1 MNPNQNKCTLDQ
13 LLEHAE
19 SQSLED
25 RQTRFRTERLEEF
38 KGSEIYLD
46 NASFLIELVEPL
58 RQLLPTKE
66 EFDSYAYGKPFPQN
80 NDKTLEGMRRI
91 KNPAIVMV
99 DEARRCERDDF
110 HSWSNM
116 SDECWNGLLE
126 NVDFIKDFWEVNE
139 SANTLELAKAII
151 LHTVLYDDGLKDEV
165 FHKAS
170 EMVRIMTSP
179 ALRIMP
185 TLAAT
190 KAETGTKRNGAFAA
204 KEVRQRTHF
213 LSHAMTLQRR
223 ARRIRKRPDSALFR
237 IGLPSRSYSVPI
249 LTTSRNS
256 DNAFAPGATAAMPS
270 GVKRCFRAHD
280 DCCKLSK

>member
-1 MNPNQNKCTLDQ
+1 MNPNQSKCTLDQ

-58 RQLLPTKE
+58 RQLC
-66 EFDSYAYGKPFPQN
+66 
-80 NDKTLEGMRRI
+80 I
-91 KNPAIVMV
+91 
-99 DEARRCERDDF
+99 RDR
-110 HSWSNM
+110 SNM

-126 NVDFIKDFWEVNE
+126 SVDFIKDFWEVNE

-170 EMVRIMTSP
+170 EMVRIMTIP
-179 ALRIMP
+179 ASDL
-185 TLAAT
+185 
-190 KAETGTKRNGAFAA
+190 KAWKDN
-204 KEVRQRTHF
+204 
-213 LSHAMTLQRR
+213 
-223 ARRIRKRPDSALFR
+223 
-237 IGLPSRSYSVPI
+237 LPE
-249 LTTSRNS
+249 
-256 DNAFAPGATAAMPS
+256 
-270 GVKRCFRAHD
+270 
-280 DCCKLSK
+280 

>member
-99 DEARRCERDDF
+99 DEAHRCERDDF

-116 SDECWNGLLE
+116 SDECWDGLLE
-126 NVDFIKDFWEVNE
+126 SVDFIKDFWEVTNRQTRLN
-139 SANTLELAKAII
+139 SQKPLSCTL
-151 LHTVLYDDGLKDEV
+151 
-165 FHKAS
+165 FS
-170 EMVRIMTSP
+170 MT
-179 ALRIMP
+179 
-185 TLAAT
+185 
-190 KAETGTKRNGAFAA
+190 TG
-204 KEVRQRTHF
+204 
-213 LSHAMTLQRR
+213 
-223 ARRIRKRPDSALFR
+223 
-237 IGLPSRSYSVPI
+237 
-249 LTTSRNS
+249 
-256 DNAFAPGATAAMPS
+256 
-270 GVKRCFRAHD
+270 
-280 DCCKLSK
+280 

>member
-116 SDECWNGLLE
+116 SDECWEGLLE
-126 NVDFIKDFWEVNE
+126 SVDSIKDFWEINE

-151 LHTVLYDDGLKDEV
+151 VHTVLYDDELKDEV

-170 EMVRIMTSP
+170 EMVRIMTIP
-179 ALRIMP
+179 ASDL
-185 TLAAT
+185 
-190 KAETGTKRNGAFAA
+190 KAWKDN
-204 KEVRQRTHF
+204 
-213 LSHAMTLQRR
+213 
-223 ARRIRKRPDSALFR
+223 
-237 IGLPSRSYSVPI
+237 LPE
-249 LTTSRNS
+249 
-256 DNAFAPGATAAMPS
+256 
-270 GVKRCFRAHD
+270 
-280 DCCKLSK
+280 